1 MAKDATPPEA
11 VSAEHPASHVSGG
24 DSGASGGLKNRA
36 VLTDQR
42 RQSAR
47 PAAISTGTT
56 QTKKPKYIDSRE
68 SFGGFPRQLLR
79 PPQPDYYRYFA
90 STLPERAEA
99 S

>member
-1 MAKDATPPEA
+1 MATFATPPEA
-11 VSAEHPASHVSGG
+11 VSAYQVARHVSGG

-47 PAAISTGTT
+47 PAAISTGTA

-68 SFGGFPRQLLR
+68 SSGAFPRQLLR

-90 STLPERAEA
+90 STLPELAEP